1 LGDFLLKNAKNLEM
15 KSLFTTLLLG
25 LTTLLTAQTVS
36 FEPAT
41 SLMDDNVT
49 ASIDNA
55 VYTETATVEV
65 SNEFN
70 LDFETDAYY
79 GDIVISYNLS
89 SEAAVKLEVE
99 KAGTTVISLV
109 NGTQS
114 TGTQEVLWDENLES
128 GKYTIRLMVGSKVQ
142 TKTINLSL

>member
-1 LGDFLLKNAKNLEM
+1 M

-36 FEPAT
+36 FQPAT
-41 SLMDDNVT
+41 SLMDDNAT
-49 ASIDNA
+49 ASVDNA
-55 VYTETATVEV
+55 VYAETATIE
-65 SNEFN
+65 SSDFN
-70 LDFETDAYY
+70 LDFETDAFY

-89 SEAAVKLEVE
+89 TAADVKLEVE
-99 KAGTTVISLV
+99 KEGTTVISLV
-109 NGTQS
+109 DGTQS
-114 TGTQEVLWDENLES
+114 TGTQEVLWDENLET

>member
-1 LGDFLLKNAKNLEM
+1 M

-25 LTTLLTAQTVS
+25 LTVLLTAQTVS

-41 SLMDDNVT
+41 SLMDDNAS

-55 VYTETATVEV
+55 VYAEAAVVV

-89 SEAAVKLEVE
+89 ADADVKLAVKKE
-99 KAGTTVISLV
+99 GTTVISLV
-109 NGTQS
+109 DGSQS
-114 TGTQEVLWDENLES
+114 TGTQEVLWDENLET
-128 GKYTIRLMVGSKVQ
+128 GKYTIELMVGSKVQ

>member
-1 LGDFLLKNAKNLEM
+1 M
-15 KSLFTTLLLG
+15 KSLFTTLLLA

-41 SLMDDNVT
+41 SLMDDNAT
-49 ASIDNA
+49 ASIDGA
-55 VYTETATVEV
+55 VYAETAVIEA

-79 GDIVISYNLS
+79 GDIVISYNLNT
-89 SEAAVKLEVE
+89 AANVKLEVKKE
-99 KAGTTVISLV
+99 GAKTISLV

-128 GKYTIRLMVGSKVQ
+128 GKYTIKLIVGTKVQ

>member
-1 LGDFLLKNAKNLEM
+1 M

-25 LTTLLTAQTVS
+25 LTTLLSAQTVS

-41 SLMDDNVT
+41 SLMDDNAS
-49 ASIDNA
+49 ASIDGA
-55 VYTETATVEV
+55 AYAEETTFAI

-79 GDIVISYNLS
+79 GDIVISYNLNS
-89 SEAAVKLEVE
+89 AANVRLEVE
-99 KAGTTVISLV
+99 KEGATTISLV
-109 NGTQS
+109 DGTQS
-114 TGTQEVLWDENLES
+114 TGTQEVLWDENLET
-128 GKYTIRLMVGSKVQ
+128 GKYTIRLIVGTKVQ

>member
-1 LGDFLLKNAKNLEM
+1 M
-15 KSLFTTLLLG
+15 KSLFTTLLLA

-41 SLMDDNVT
+41 SLMDDNAT

-55 VYTETATVEV
+55 VYAEAAFEI

-79 GDIVISYNLS
+79 GDIVISYNLNNT
-89 SEAAVKLEVE
+89 ANVKLEIE
-99 KAGTTVISLV
+99 KEGANSFALV
-109 NGTQS
+109 DGTQS
-114 TGTQEVLWDENLES
+114 IGTQEVLWDENLES
-128 GKYTIRLMVGSKVQ
+128 GKYTIRLIVGQKVQ
-142 TKTINLSL
+142 TKTLNLSL

>member
-1 LGDFLLKNAKNLEM
+1 M

-25 LTTLLTAQTVS
+25 LTTLLSPQSVS

-41 SLMDDNVT
+41 SLMDDNAT
-49 ASIDNA
+49 ASIDGA
-55 VYTETATVEV
+55 VYAAEAFVI

-79 GDIVISYNLS
+79 GDIVISYNLNTT
-89 SEAAVKLEVE
+89 ANVRLEVE
-99 KAGTTVISLV
+99 KEGTTTISLV
-109 NGTQS
+109 DGTQT
-114 TGTQEVLWDENLES
+114 TGTQEVLWDENLET
-128 GKYTIRLMVGSKVQ
+128 GKYTIRLIVGTKVQ

>member
-1 LGDFLLKNAKNLEM
+1 M

-25 LTTLLTAQTVS
+25 LTTLLTAQTIS

-41 SLMDDNVT
+41 SLMDDNAT

-55 VYTETATVEV
+55 VYTEAAAIEV

-89 SEAAVKLEVE
+89 TAAAVKLEVE
-99 KAGTTVISLV
+99 KEGTTIISLV
-109 NGTQS
+109 DGTQS
-114 TGTQEVLWDENLES
+114 TGTQEVLWDENLET

>member
-1 LGDFLLKNAKNLEM
+1 M
-15 KSLFTTLLLG
+15 KSLFTTLLLA

-41 SLMDDNVT
+41 SLMDDNAT

-55 VYTETATVEV
+55 VYAEAAFEV

-79 GDIVISYNLS
+79 GDIVISYNLNNT
-89 SEAAVKLEVE
+89 ANVKLEIE
-99 KAGTTVISLV
+99 KEGANSFALV
-109 NGTQS
+109 DGTQS

-128 GKYTIRLMVGSKVQ
+128 GKYIIRLIVGQKVQ
-142 TKTINLSL
+142 TKTLNLSL

>member
-1 LGDFLLKNAKNLEM
+1 M
-15 KSLFTTLLLG
+15 KSLFTTLLLA

-41 SLMDDNVT
+41 SLMDDNAT
-49 ASIDNA
+49 ASIDGVVYAEEAA
-55 VYTETATVEV
+55 VAV

-79 GDIVISYNLS
+79 GDIVISYNLNTV
-89 SEAAVKLEVE
+89 ANVKLEIE
-99 KAGTTVISLV
+99 KEGAATISLV

-114 TGTQEVLWDENLES
+114 TGTQEVLWDENLEA
-128 GKYTIRLMVGSKVQ
+128 GKYTIKLIVGGKIQ
-142 TKTINLSL
+142 TKTLNLSL

>member
-1 LGDFLLKNAKNLEM
+1 M

-25 LTTLLTAQTVS
+25 LTTLLSAQTVS

-41 SLMDDNVT
+41 SLMDDNAT
-49 ASIDNA
+49 ASIDGA
-55 VYTETATVEV
+55 VYAEEATFAI

-79 GDIVISYNLS
+79 GDIIISYNLNS
-89 SEAAVKLEVE
+89 AADVKLEVKKE
-99 KAGTTVISLV
+99 GSSAISLV
-109 NGTQS
+109 DGTQT
-114 TGTQEVLWDENLES
+114 TGTQEILWDENLES
-128 GKYTIRLMVGSKVQ
+128 GKYTIKLIVGAKVQ

>member
-1 LGDFLLKNAKNLEM
+1 M
-15 KSLFTTLLLG
+15 
-25 LTTLLTAQTVS
+25 LLTAQTVS

-41 SLMDDNVT
+41 SLMDDNAT
-49 ASIDNA
+49 ASVDNA
-55 VYTETATVEV
+55 VYAETATIEN
-65 SNEFN
+65 SDFN
-70 LDFETDAYY
+70 LNFETDAFY

-89 SEAAVKLEVE
+89 TAADVKLEVE
-99 KAGTTVISLV
+99 KEGTTVISLV
-109 NGTQS
+109 DGTQS

>member
-1 LGDFLLKNAKNLEM
+1 M
-15 KSLFTTLLLG
+15 KSLFTTLLLA

-41 SLMDDNVT
+41 SLMDDNAT

-55 VYTETATVEV
+55 VYAAAAFEV

-79 GDIVISYNLS
+79 GDIVISYNLNVAS
-89 SEAAVKLEVE
+89 NVKLEIE
-99 KAGTTVISLV
+99 REGAKTFALV
-109 NGTQS
+109 DATQS

-128 GKYTIRLMVGSKVQ
+128 GKYTIRLIVGQKVQ
-142 TKTINLSL
+142 TKTLNLSL